1 MKRILEDRFMEVWA
15 TWEFWASLVL
25 IPVFF
30 FLPMDWNVIL
40 IGILSCWAITST
52 AAGRISAARA
62 AERTKKIEVDADI
75 EIKHEEG

>member
-1 MKRILEDRFMEVWA
+1 VKRILEDRFMEVWA

>member
-1 MKRILEDRFMEVWA
+1 MEVWA